1 MLGPAPIPKA
11 DDHKGPEDFRRRV
24 MEGLKQGQS
33 PGLKA
38 AIKRYAEKLLR

>member
-1 MLGPAPIPKA
+1 
-11 DDHKGPEDFRRRV
+11 V